1 VPDDAD
7 VDALQQSLGQAVRDR
22 RTTLGFTI
30 TELGALSGLSR
41 PFISQVERGLARP
54 SMRSLTSLATALG
67 TTAHMLMAL
76 PEDAAVGVVRREAPD
91 NVRVAHGDGLARGL
105 VRGSRAMLP
114 VEFRAGPTEF
124 EEYYVHDG
132 EEFIYV
138 FQGEFEMDVEDSGIY
153 KLGDGDTLYYAG
165 GLRHRWRV
173 TSEGPMCMLLVQHN
187 PSH

>member
-1 VPDDAD
+1 VPDYAD
-7 VDALQQSLGQAVRDR
+7 VDALLRSLGQSVRDR

-76 PEDAAVGVVRREAPD
+76 PEDAAVGVVRRDAPD
-91 NVRVAHGDGLARGL
+91 NVRVEHGGGLARGL
-105 VRGSRAMLP
+105 VRGNRAMLP
-114 VEFRAGPTEF
+114 VEFRSGPSEF

-132 EEFIYV
+132 EEFMYV
-138 FQGEFEMDVEDSGIY
+138 FRGEFEMDVEDSGIY
-153 KLGDGDTLYYAG
+153 QLGEGDTLYYAG

-173 TSEGPMCMLLVQHN
+173 TSGGPMCMLLVQHN
-187 PSH
+187 PSP